1 MPDQDRIPQ
10 LDGVEEDDPLLPDE
24 DEAEEFDSELFAD
37 EDEDEDAGDAGDEP
51 ASDGEDVDEGAE
63 STEEPADQGEPE
75 AEQTKGKDERLFT
88 QADVERI
95 IEQRLGRDRK
105 AKTVRELEAII
116 GKPLEEFVEEVRRQ
130 QVEAIADKYGITE
143 EEAREFLEQQAQ
155 LREFQQRQKEL
166 EEQQKIIQAKLQYV
180 EDKRRAMSDPRR
192 AQLIRQ
198 FEDEID
204 QIAEQFN
211 VPFDVAARYVIGDKM
226 LSGDLTGRLE
236 EAAKQR
242 VLRSKDNAAA
252 PVSGRSGGASG
263 PVLTPAE
270 RALAKA
276 LGLSAQ
282 EWAEEK
288 AKMQRRR

>member
-10 LDGVEEDDPLLPDE
+10 LNGVEEDDPMLPDE
-24 DEAEEFDSELFAD
+24 DETEEFDPSLFAD
-37 EDEDEDAGDAGDEP
+37 DEDEDEGADDEPASEDEDAGDSET
-51 ASDGEDVDEGAE
+51 GE
-63 STEEPADQGEPE
+63 EEPVGQDEPE
-75 AEQTKGKDERLFT
+75 AEQEAKGKDERLFT

-105 AKTVRELEAII
+105 AKTVRELEAIL
-116 GKPLEEFVEEVRRQ
+116 GKPLEEFIDDVRRQ
-130 QVEAIADKYGITE
+130 KIEEIADRYGLSE
-143 EEAREFLEQQAQ
+143 EEARQFIEQQAQ

-198 FEDEID
+198 FEAEID